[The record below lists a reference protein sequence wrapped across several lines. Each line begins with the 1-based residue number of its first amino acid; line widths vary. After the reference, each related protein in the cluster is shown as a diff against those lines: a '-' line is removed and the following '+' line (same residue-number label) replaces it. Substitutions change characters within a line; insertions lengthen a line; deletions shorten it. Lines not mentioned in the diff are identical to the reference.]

1 MNIALFASGTG
12 SNVCNIIQHFKSNE
26 FINVVAVLSNKT
38 DAGALNHAKNAG
50 IQSLTFSKKE
60 FTSAITVEEFLA
72 AKKVELVVLAGFL
85 LKVPESLIDL
95 YPNKIINIHPAL
107 LPNFGGKGMYGMNVH
122 NAVIAAKEKKSG
134 ITIHLVNE
142 KYDDGATIAQF
153 ECDLNEHDTPQ
164 SLAQKVRVLEKAH
177 FPKTIEE
184 YILKIK

>member
-12 SNVCNIIQHFKSNE
+12 SNVYNIIQHFKSND

-60 FTSAITVEEFLA
+60 FTSAITVEE
-72 AKKVELVVLAGFL
+72 
-85 LKVPESLIDL
+85 
-95 YPNKIINIHPAL
+95 HPAL
-107 LPNFGGKGMYGMNVH
+107 VPHFGGKGMYGLNVH
-122 NAVIAAKEKKSG
+122 NAVISSTEQKSG
-134 ITIHLVNE
+134 VTIHFVNE